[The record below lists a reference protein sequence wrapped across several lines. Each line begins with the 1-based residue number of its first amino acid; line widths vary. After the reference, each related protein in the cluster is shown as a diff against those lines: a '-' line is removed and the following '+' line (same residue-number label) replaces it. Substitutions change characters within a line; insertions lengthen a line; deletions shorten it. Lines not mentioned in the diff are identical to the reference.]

1 MKLFNNSGGLTVDR
15 IVKLGSRQK
24 HRYEDS
30 YVDKEASDN

>member
-1 MKLFNNSGGLTVDR
+1 MKLFKNSGGLTVDR